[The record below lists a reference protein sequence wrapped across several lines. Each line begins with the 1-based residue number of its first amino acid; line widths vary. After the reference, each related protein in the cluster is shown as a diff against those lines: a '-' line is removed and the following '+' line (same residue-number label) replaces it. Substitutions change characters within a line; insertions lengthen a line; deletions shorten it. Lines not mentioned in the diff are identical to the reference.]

1 MTRID
6 KNIQRRKDN
15 LFNKDILENWTAVS
29 KGMELERYLTPF
41 TKRNSKWIKDKNL
54 RLTSI
59 NLLEDNIGRT
69 LFDINCNNIFY
80 GPALR
85 TTKKKNK

>member
-85 TTKKKNK
+85 TTKK